1 MSKTTATTKMPTTL
15 ATTTTTP
22 LIDAAR
28 ATTSQR
34 QAPILER
41 DNATVRLVVT
51 ERNVNYRYA
60 MRTLAKAM
68 AAANNE
74 RATASL
80 VNSALLPMYLDKMLG
95 I

>member
-1 MSKTTATTKMPTTL
+1 
-15 ATTTTTP
+15 
-22 LIDAAR
+22 
-28 ATTSQR
+28 
-34 QAPILER
+34 LER

-51 ERNVNYRYA
+51 ERDVNYRYA

-80 VNSALLPMYLDKMLG
+80 VNSALAARARIKYLEKMRG
-95 I
+95 IYKFPS